1 MNIIKVFEFFGEIGV
16 KTQSAEEGLRGIR
29 DEATESA
36 NNITQTFKNV
46 AKTIG
51 AIFAV
56 GKIIDFGKIAMDA
69 SATSQALNAQFE
81 QVFGDMEEEAR
92 AGMERVA
99 QEVGSLPNRLLP
111 AFNQISS
118 FAKVN
123 GMETSEALGF
133 TERAMVAAADTAA
146 WYDKSI
152 EETTD
157 TLQSYLK
164 GNFQVA
170 DNLGILST
178 ETTRNAK
185 ATELFGQKYSELS
198 GVQQQEVLL
207 KMYEE
212 ANELSGAMG
221 QASREADGWENVMGN
236 LKQAWQDFLALVG
249 APILKAVI
257 PIVQGI
263 TSGLVLLLDVIVP
276 ISERLSDWLAP
287 LGSIATLFDDVDSS
301 ASGVAST
308 FDKVRIAFE
317 SIYDLI
323 TGGSQKENTDLM
335 KQIGISDKVVGIVLA
350 TSNGINRIRTS
361 LDRFTTLVK
370 TKANGVISQLS
381 EWFEEIWT
389 TIQEIDFEQLIENI
403 LEFVAIAIETF
414 TDLMEF
420 LLDFFEPIVTLW
432 KQNVDNIITLFG
444 GIVRAF
450 NQAMSGDW
458 SGAFDTLK
466 TAIGDAFTTMGD
478 NILEAWSGIWDNV
491 KSFATSIDWAGVAQT
506 VMTFLGGALSSA
518 VEFIGDVGGV
528 IKGWIQDKLNLD
540 DGSTWGD
547 IGRAILGLITTG
559 ITTAISGISNVA
571 SEIITW
577 IFDALEST
585 GDTDWLEVGKSILT
599 GIFNTF
605 SSLAQSFTE
614 IVVALIK
621 GINDMM
627 TAEQFKTLV
636 ETILSSIVTA
646 IGAITAGLV
655 TVAVALVNGIALGL
669 LGADNWGEV
678 VSNISTKLNEVL
690 TANPFEFDWMAWL
703 NLDPSK
709 WDWSG
714 TLWNLIPGFE
724 APFQGEPNNNK
735 RGKQGGSSQTTSSAF
750 GMGGNSSSSRS
761 SNSPDYATMAQEAT
775 TGMNIVNQAIRAGYE
790 AIRTTFTQME
800 SNMVKLMTQIMTK
813 LQEPVKSG
821 MTTLNQEFR
830 QGYEPIRTTF
840 TQMGNN
846 LERLMTQAIKKV
858 DTSVKTNMA
867 SVASA
872 FRSKISE
879 VERAGV
885 DTGRGF
891 YNGLHSQRSRII
903 NLAND
908 IATSVLTTMQRALDI
923 NSPSGETAWI
933 ADMTIQGLYDN
944 LKAGI
949 SRIKGV
955 SNEVAGAMLF
965 DPQTSDLGFTYGQ
978 VTSGQPSMTE
988 VMLDEVTQL
997 LRQLRDKDDALYMDG
1012 YELARRGTP
1021 YINQENEIRISRNTR
1036 LKGGNAYA

>member
-81 QVFGDMEEEAR
+81 QVFGDLEDEAR
-92 AGMERVA
+92 EGMNRVA

-164 GNFQVA
+164 GNYEVA

-178 ETTRNAK
+178 ETTRNAS
-185 ATELFGQKYSELS
+185 ATELFGKKYKELS
-198 GVQQQEVLL
+198 GLQQQEVLL

-212 ANELSGAMG
+212 ANQLSGAMG

-263 TSGLVLLLDVIVP
+263 TSGLVLLLDVIGP

-287 LGSIATLFDDVDSS
+287 LGSIATMFSDVDSS

-335 KQIGISDKVVGIVLA
+335 KQIGMSDKVVGIVLA
-350 TSNGINRIRTS
+350 TSNGINKIRTS

-381 EWFEEIWT
+381 EWFNEIWT
-389 TIQEIDFEQLIENI
+389 TIQAIDFEQLIENI
-403 LEFVAIAIETF
+403 LEFVEIAIETF

-420 LLDFFEPIVTLW
+420 LLEFLEPVITMWKSNIDSLINLFKGIVT
-432 KQNVDNIITLFG
+432 
-444 GIVRAF
+444 AF
-450 NQAMSGDW
+450 NQAMGGDW

-466 TAIGDAFTTMGD
+466 TAVGDAFTTMGD
-478 NILEAWSGIWDNV
+478 NILEAWSGIWENV
-491 KSFATSIDWAGVAQT
+491 KSFASSIDWVGVAQS
-506 VMTFLGGALSSA
+506 VMTLLGNALSGAISF
-518 VEFIGDVGGV
+518 V
-528 IKGWIQDKLNLD
+528 
-540 DGSTWGD
+540 GD
-547 IGRAILGLITTG
+547 IGATIYGWAKEKLDG
-559 ITTAISGISNVA
+559 V
-571 SEIITW
+571 EW
-577 IFDALEST
+577 D
-585 GDTDWLEVGKSILT
+585 EVGKSILN
-599 GIFNTF
+599 GIFTAV
-605 SSLAQSFTE
+605 SKLAEVGTNIAISIFDFIAGAFTGSGWRSDKMDWGE
-614 IVVALIK
+614 VAKSILNGILTAIEFLTDMLGTVAL
-621 GINDMM
+621 
-627 TAEQFKTLV
+627 
-636 ETILSSIVTA
+636 A
-646 IGAITAGLV
+646 I
-655 TVAVALVNGIALGL
+655 VNGIAKGIAKDDGPFSEIATNIVKAIEDFVNGESMSIDWKTILG
-669 LGADNWGEV
+669 
-678 VSNISTKLNEVL
+678 I
-690 TANPFEFDWMAWL
+690 PDW
-703 NLDPSK
+703 
-709 WDWSG
+709 
-714 TLWNLIPGFE
+714 LWWW
-724 APFQGEPNNNK
+724 AS
-735 RGKQGGSSQTTSSAF
+735 GGSF
-750 GMGGNSSSSRS
+750 NPGNW
-761 SNSPDYATMAQEAT
+761 SNGQDPNYNPNGDGSGNGTMASGMSNVLNPNGSGFQIELNPDSSKAPTFVSTFDTMATEAT
-775 TGMNIVNQAIRAGYE
+775 TGMNTVNQAIRKGYE

-800 SNMVKLMTQIMTK
+800 SNMVRLMTQIMTK
-813 LQEPVKSG
+813 VQEPVGPG
-821 MTTLNQEFR
+821 MREINQDFR

-840 TQMGNN
+840 TQMGTN

-858 DTSVKTNMA
+858 ETAVNTNMA

-879 VERAGV
+879 VERAGA

-891 YNGLHSQRSRII
+891 YDGLNGQKSRII
-903 NLAND
+903 NLARD
-908 IATSVLTTMQRALDI
+908 IASSILTTMERALDI

-955 SNEVAGAMLF
+955 SSEVAGAMLF
-965 DPQTSDLGFTYGQ
+965 DPQTSDLGFSYGQ
-978 VTSGQPSMTE
+978 GLSDKPSMTE

-1012 YELARRGTP
+1012 YELARRGTS
-1021 YINQENEIRISRNTR
+1021 YINQENEIRTSRNTR